1 MEENVMARINRSRR
15 LLSGARWILI
25 LVVLA
30 VLPLSAA
37 LSNASR
43 PEDVGFSGER
53 LQRINQMVQRYV
65 DSKAITGAVT
75 IVSRKNK
82 IVHFEAQGLMDLE
95 NKTPMRKDAIFRM
108 ASMSKPVT
116 GVAIMM
122 LVEDGKVRL
131 TDPVSRFIPG
141 FKDLQVAIAKPAAAG
156 AAAGGGRGRGRGQED
171 EPQIYT
177 VPAAREVTV
186 RDLLTHTSGVE
197 SSGVGN
203 RTAQRAAPRLK
214 TDTLATYV
222 PKLVAGPLDFQPGT
236 VWQYSLLA
244 GMETLSRIVEIASGQ
259 TYEEF
264 LKQRLFD
271 PLGMKDTTFWV
282 PNDKLSRVVTL
293 YNQRPNG
300 LERTGTPDWLDT
312 KIASGGGG
320 LYSTAE
326 DYIQFAQMLANGGEL
341 NGKRILSP
349 RTIEQMSS
357 NHVGDLF
364 EKNGQGG
371 KGLGFGLSVR
381 VVVDRAAANS
391 ALANG
396 SFGWSGAF
404 GTHFWAERKDQLAAV
419 LMIQEPVNAMR
430 GDFENAVI
438 QAIVE

>member
-1 MEENVMARINRSRR
+1 MPRVNDRSRQ
-15 LLSGARWILI
+15 LSSVRWIPI
-25 LVVLA
+25 VIMLA
-30 VLPLSAA
+30 ALPLSAA
-37 LSNASR
+37 LSTATR
-43 PEDVGFSGER
+43 PEEVGFSSER
-53 LQRINQMVQRYV
+53 LQRINQMVQRYI
-65 DSKAITGAVT
+65 DSKSITGAVT
-75 IVSRKNK
+75 IVGRKGK
-82 IVHFEAQGLMDLE
+82 VAHFEAQGLMDLE
-95 NKTPMRKDAIFRM
+95 HKTPMRKDAIFRM

-122 LVEDGKVRL
+122 LVEEGKVRL

-141 FKDLQVAIAKPAAAG
+141 FKDLQVAMAKPAAAG
-156 AAAGGGRGRGRGQED
+156 AGAAGAGRGGRGQAE
-171 EPQIYT
+171 EPAIYT
-177 VPAAREVTV
+177 VPAVREVTV
-186 RDLLTHTSGVE
+186 RDLLTHTSGVV
-197 SSGVGN
+197 SSGVGD

-214 TDTLATYV
+214 TDTLATYI

-259 TYEEF
+259 NYEDF

-271 PLGMKDTTFWV
+271 PLGMKDTSFWV
-282 PNDKLSRVVTL
+282 PSEKLSRVVTL
-293 YNQRPNG
+293 YNQRPDG

-326 DYIQFAQMLANGGEL
+326 DYIQFAEMLANGGEL
-341 NGKRILSP
+341 NGKRILGP
-349 RTIEQMSS
+349 RTIDLMAS

-364 EKNGQGG
+364 EKNRQGG

-381 VVVDRAAANS
+381 VVSDRAAAQS
-391 ALANG
+391 ALENG

-404 GTHFWAERKDQLAAV
+404 GTHFWADRKNQLAAV

-430 GDFENAVI
+430 GDFETAVM
-438 QAIVE
+438 QALVE